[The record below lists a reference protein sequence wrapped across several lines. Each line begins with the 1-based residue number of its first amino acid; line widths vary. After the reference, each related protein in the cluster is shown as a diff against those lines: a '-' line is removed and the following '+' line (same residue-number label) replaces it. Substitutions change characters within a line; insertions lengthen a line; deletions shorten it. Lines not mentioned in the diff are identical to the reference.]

1 VLAAGDRV
9 TARRTAFVVA
19 HRLTTAARADRVA
32 VLDGGRIVELGTHA
46 ELLAAGGIYA
56 DLWAAGELEPAA

>member
-32 VLDGGRIVELGTHA
+32 VLDGGRIVELGTHT

-56 DLWAAGELEPAA
+56 GLWAAGELEPAA